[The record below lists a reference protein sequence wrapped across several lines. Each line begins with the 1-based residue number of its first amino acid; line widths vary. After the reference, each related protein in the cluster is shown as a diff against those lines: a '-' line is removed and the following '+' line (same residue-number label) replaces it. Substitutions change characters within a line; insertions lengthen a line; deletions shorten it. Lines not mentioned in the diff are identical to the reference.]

1 MRGRVYPRVRR
12 NKPVDPLAERSRSWQ
27 DADHGSSAGSWQD
40 MNEDSLQRANA
51 LLAAIASRVEPGEL
65 LDETPAELGREIGFP
80 DALVTA
86 RAVRALVAR
95 KRLVRSH
102 GIYRLLGPSPLS
114 PDEPGAF
121 PYGRKPSPDPSR
133 RTGRRREA
141 DLYEVIGRDAVGM
154 LMELEEE
161 AQRLRAAFEAA
172 IEEARVARERMLRCG
187 ER

>member
-1 MRGRVYPRVRR
+1 
-12 NKPVDPLAERSRSWQ
+12 
-27 DADHGSSAGSWQD
+27 

-102 GIYRLLGPSPLS
+102 G
-114 PDEPGAF
+114 
-121 PYGRKPSPDPSR
+121 K
-133 RTGRRREA
+133 
-141 DLYEVIGRDAVGM
+141 VINSD
-154 LMELEEE
+154 
-161 AQRLRAAFEAA
+161 
-172 IEEARVARERMLRCG
+172 RMRSD
-187 ER
+187 R